1 MVPRIF
7 GPYEPIRRDYPIE
20 EFLADIAGSGVEKSV
35 YVQTNWAKTGAV
47 EEVEWVQGIADRAWL
62 AACRRRLCRPARR
75 QCRRH
80 AEAAGALSADA
91 RHPHAAALARQR
103 DVPLR
108 RGARPDE
115 RPALPR
121 ESAPASPARAGRST
135 CRSSPRQMADAARL
149 AADNPDIIFV
159 LQHAG
164 MLEDLS
170 PDGRAAWRDGM
181 KRLADAAEHRLE
193 ALRPRHLHPPQRP
206 RAYQRCRAADGRAVR
221 RRALPVRQ
229 QFPDREA
236 VDELCR
242 SRRRAP
248 RGDRLAAGADQ
259 QAILA
264 RHRDARLPAS

>member
-1 MVPRIF
+1 MQ
-7 GPYEPIRRDYPIE
+7 
-20 EFLADIAGSGVEKSV
+20 GV
-35 YVQTNWAKTGAV
+35 
-47 EEVEWVQGIADRAWL
+47 ADRAWL

-75 QCRRH
+75 RRRRH

-108 RGARPDE
+108 RRARPDE
-115 RPALPR
+115 RPRA
-121 ESAPASPARAGRST
+121 SARTSACVADHGWSFDLQVFTS
-135 CRSSPRQMADAARL
+135 QMADAARL

-170 PDGRAAWRDGM
+170 PQGRAAWRDGM
-181 KRLADAAEHRLE
+181 KRLAGAAEHRLE
-193 ALRPRHLHPPQRP
+193 ALRPRHLHPPQRR
-206 RAYQRCRAADGRAVR
+206 RAHRGCRAADGRAVR

-236 VDELCR
+236 VDELRR

-248 RGDRLAAGADQ
+248 RGDRLAAGA
-259 QAILA
+259 AISRRSSA
-264 RHRDARLPAS
+264 APRRASTGSEPRPASLLAWRWRLSRRRGRHSVSA